1 LTMNVSTPTRDAS
14 DVSEDVASEEDISES
29 FTNEEED
36 SETAALST
44 ADEEKIY
51 PQAAD
56 EKKRRGILRVLLLFV
71 VFSGMLAGW
80 GVIVNQQKSNN
91 STQTQLI
98 VIGSSFEDD
107 FPNSALQESAL
118 DWILNED
125 PAFLPVTTNSA
136 TLLERYT
143 AVLFYF
149 ATQGDEWTQHNDWL
163 TGSPVCSW
171 SGLECNEQGFIARMD
186 LGTCLLASFCL
197 CSKTVRSLTKYALL
211 CLVNRLDF
219 RG

>member
-1 LTMNVSTPTRDAS
+1 MNVSTPTRDAS

-44 ADEEKIY
+44 ADEEQSY

-91 STQTQLI
+91 SI
-98 VIGSSFEDD
+98 
-107 FPNSALQESAL
+107 PNS
-118 DWILNED
+118 ED
-125 PAFLPVTTNSA
+125 PAYLPGNTNS
-136 TLLERYT
+136 TSLERYT

-149 ATQGDEWTQHNDWL
+149 ATQGDEWTYQNDWL